1 MKKLISLVAT
11 TALFASTLVACTG
24 PSTPTETKMA
34 ETSSAKVEQVADESL
49 TVWAWDPN
57 FNLAALKEAETLYQ
71 KTHPNFKLD
80 IQEVKFQDIQ
90 MKIATAVEAGDLS
103 TLPDIFLSQDH
114 SLQNYATRYPEAYAD
129 LTKSGI
135 DFSKFTQGK
144 LADSTVNGKNLG
156 VPFDNGAVVV
166 GLRTDLL
173 EQAGFKAEDF
183 KNITWSKFIEQA
195 RVVKEKTGLP
205 TLTFSGAGEEFI
217 LPVLQS
223 AGASPITKD
232 GKVNLAENKALKAG
246 FETLRTLVKEGL
258 IQLHNDWD
266 QYIAS
271 FTTGKVAGVMQGC
284 WIMSSIQTDKEQS
297 GKWTLVNVPSL
308 DGVEGATNYTNF
320 GGSSWSISG
329 GSQKYDLAV
338 DFLKS
343 TFGSSVEFYDTLL
356 EKIGA
361 ISSYVP
367 ASQSALYQKPV
378 AFYGDQK
385 VYADV
390 VDFASKVPQYS
401 TGTYYSEI
409 KSAIIDAA
417 TNILQN
423 DASIEEEL
431 KKAQETVE
439 FKMNS

>member
-11 TALFASTLVACTG
+11 FALFASTLVACSQTT
-24 PSTPTETKMA
+24 PAESKPAETTASTVATET
-34 ETSSAKVEQVADESL
+34 VEQKL

-57 FNLAALKEAETLYQ
+57 FNLAALKEAEAVYQ

-80 IQEVKFQDIQ
+80 IVEMKFQDIQ

-103 TLPDIFLSQDH
+103 SLPDIFLSQDH
-114 SLQNYATRYPEAYAD
+114 SIQNYATRYPAAYAD
-129 LTKSGI
+129 LTNSGI
-135 DFSKFTQGK
+135 DFSKFTKGK
-144 LADSTVNGKNLG
+144 LADSTVGGKNLG

-166 GLRTDLL
+166 GIRTDIL
-173 EQAGFKAEDF
+173 EQAGYKAEDF
-183 KNITWSKFIEQA
+183 NNITWSKFIEQA

-205 TLTFSGAGEEFI
+205 TLTFSGAGEEFL

-246 FETLRTLVKEGL
+246 LETLKTLVTEGL

-271 FTTGKVAGVMQGC
+271 FSTGKVAGVMQGC
-284 WIMSSIQTDKEQS
+284 WIMSSIQASADQS
-297 GKWTLVNVPSL
+297 GKWALVNVPSL

-320 GGSSWSISG
+320 GGSSWSVSA
-329 GSQKYDLAV
+329 GSKNVDLAV

-343 TFGSSVEFYDTLL
+343 TFGSDVAFYDTLL
-356 EKIGA
+356 EKVGA
-361 ISSYVP
+361 IASYVP
-367 ASQSALYQKPV
+367 AGESALYQKPV
-378 AFYGDQK
+378 EFYAGQK
-385 VYADV
+385 VFADIV
-390 VDFASKVPQYS
+390 NFASKVPEYS
-401 TGTYYSEI
+401 TGTYFSEI

-417 TNILQN
+417 TNVLQN
-423 DASIEEEL
+423 GASIEDEL

-439 FKMNS
+439 FKIQG